1 MAAQVELGT
10 AGTTDATDGIS
21 EELSEAGTTIT
32 KTLKARLSE
41 RATFRAS
48 LKQMLGEPCPD
59 DPDLVLRTVTINSQ
73 RGMLY
78 ATLKYAAPNART
90 SSDSAPPIGSVSYR
104 SASTTLSIP
113 IEQHPDYDE
122 AWAESKKGVESY
134 MVPSVVFTRTRTL
147 DPGNFSLTQ
156 SQLIGGVGTLA
167 DPPDVSGIGTANRWL
182 QVGKDV
188 QIDPDRVVVSDSYH
202 YAGNGWDTDI
212 Y

>member
-1 MAAQVELGT
+1 MAAQVEIGT
-10 AGTTDATDGIS
+10 AGMSEASDGIS

-41 RATFRAS
+41 RASFRSS

-59 DPDLVLRTVTINSQ
+59 DPDLVLRSVRINGQ

-78 ATLKYAAPNART
+78 ATLTYAAPNAR
-90 SSDSAPPIGSVSYR
+90 SGESAPPIGSVSYR

-113 IEQHPDYDE
+113 IEQHPNYDE